1 MQAQMQMTD
10 QNYNNQK
17 EKVII
22 HEQDFD
28 SLQLVIYTTK
38 LKMQGKEVIIENA
51 DGKQYPV

>member
-1 MQAQMQMTD
+1 MQIQVTD

-28 SLQLVIYTTK
+28 PLQLVIYTTK